1 MNNLER
7 RTEMTQDTKE
17 KLQELVSH
25 YYLNKNEAD
34 SYKKIAEKDNAAIK
48 EIMLQE
54 HLPEITT
61 ADGIKATC
69 SISEK
74 ESFVEDALIE
84 KIKSL
89 GVKGIVKKKE
99 YVDME
104 ALENAIYNG
113 KLNAAELASCQEKKQ
128 IVTLRVGRAK
138 N

>member
-1 MNNLER
+1 
-7 RTEMTQDTKE
+7 MTQNTKQTLE
-17 KLQELVSH
+17 ELITH
-25 YYLNKNEAD
+25 YYLNKTEAD
-34 SYKKIAEKDNAAIK
+34 SYKKIADKDNAAIK
-48 EIMLQE
+48 EIMLKE
-54 HLPEITT
+54 ELPEMVTS
-61 ADGIKATC
+61 DGIKATC

-113 KLNAAELASCQEKKQ
+113 TLNAAELASCQEKKQ
-128 IVTLRVGRAK
+128 VVTLRVSRAK

>member
-1 MNNLER
+1 MTRN
-7 RTEMTQDTKE
+7 TEE
-17 KLQELVSH
+17 KLEDLIEH
-25 YYLNKNEAD
+25 YYTNKLEAD
-34 SYKKIAEKDNAAIK
+34 SYKKIVDKDNAAIK

-54 HLPEITT
+54 KLSEMTT
-61 ADGIKATC
+61 KDGIKATC

-89 GVKGIVKKKE
+89 GVKGIIKKKE

-104 ALENAIYNG
+104 ALENAIYHG
-113 KLNAAELASCQEKKQ
+113 QLNAAELASCQEKKQ
-128 IVTLRVGRAK
+128 VVTLRVSRAK

>member
-1 MNNLER
+1 
-7 RTEMTQDTKE
+7 MTQETKVQLE
-17 KLQELVSH
+17 ELIEH
-25 YYLNKNEAD
+25 YYVNKTEAD
-34 SYKKIAEKDNAAIK
+34 SYKKIVDKDNATIK
-48 EIMLQE
+48 ELMLQE
-54 HLPEITT
+54 KVTEAVT
-61 ADGIKATC
+61 ASGIKATC

-84 KIKSL
+84 KIKAL
-89 GVKGIVKKKE
+89 GVKGIIKKKE

-128 IVTLRVGRAK
+128 VVTLRVSRAK